1 MSGLITEAV
10 SARLETAGAVPR
22 ELDLYSGEGTDF
34 YERLVGTDRA
44 EIREVLALA
53 RKTDDPI
60 LDIAAGGGRLTV
72 PLVRT
77 GREVTA
83 IDLSDDMLSHL
94 RRALPARSTV
104 ECVVADMRDFSLGRR
119 YGLVIIGA
127 TSITLLDRA
136 GRSLLYGSVRRHLA
150 AGGVFAFTVAGGAAA
165 QSLAVSRTQEI
176 GVPGPQGE
184 ETYLFAQ
191 QMEDGGAA
199 RVVNW
204 VRVAD
209 IAAGLEATVLTSRL
223 QVLGHDVLAGELVDA
238 GFAAPAVSPVR
249 TDRGVEILLLTTSWA
264 GSSGTV
270 DDDATG

>member
-270 DDDATG
+270 DDDAAG

>member
-191 QMEDGGAA
+191 QMEDGRAA

-204 VRVAD
+204 VRVAA

-238 GFAAPAVSPVR
+238 GFAAPDVSPVR